1 MTADGGQPDR
11 SRILAHRGLA
21 CFTHPVRAEVSK
33 HERMVRPSI
42 PQGER
47 LWSDTITLIR
57 DEPEFFR
64 DEPEFFEA
72 FVEVAAPPQV
82 VKQLR

>member
-1 MTADGGQPDR
+1 
-11 SRILAHRGLA
+11 
-21 CFTHPVRAEVSK
+21 
-33 HERMVRPSI
+33 MVRPSI